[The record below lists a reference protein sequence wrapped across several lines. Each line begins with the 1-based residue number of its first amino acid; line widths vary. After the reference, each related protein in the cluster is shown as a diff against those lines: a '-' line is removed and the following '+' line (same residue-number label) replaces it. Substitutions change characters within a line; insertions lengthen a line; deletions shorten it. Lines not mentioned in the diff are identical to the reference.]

1 MKPSNHA
8 KNFSSD
14 FPILSE
20 HSGAKS
26 LDSAFKTLDGVAT
39 ELKQARNKIATKAR
53 RRTRLVSRLLRQVDH
68 TLTRLADL
76 QVDVE
81 ALQVACE
88 VLAEIEEGPCVR

>member
-39 ELKQARNKIATKAR
+39 ELKQARNKIATKGR

-68 TLTRLADL
+68 TLGHLADI
-76 QVDVE
+76 QTEVQ
-81 ALQVACE
+81 ALQTACE
-88 VLAEIEEGPCVR
+88 VLSLLEGA